1 MVSVTRTVAGGD
13 RGRHRVRELSR
24 ALVLSEL
31 QRGPG
36 ATQPE
41 LVRKTGLARATVAAV
56 IAELNDEG
64 RIIRQG
70 RASTGRGRP
79 AELLSV
85 RKLRGHI
92 AAVDVGHTHLTVA
105 LATADGDVIAES
117 KTEFD
122 ADASGIASVDAA
134 ASAVR
139 CLMTESGV
147 SELLVVGLGV
157 PGPLEHFD
165 DGSIRSGGVMAG
177 WADLQ
182 PARRFQERF
191 GSSMTVT
198 VDNDAHLGMIGEHA
212 YGAARGYRTALYVKV
227 GAGIG
232 AGIMI
237 DDLPY
242 RGGHGTSGEIGHV
255 RILEQGEVC
264 RCGGRGCLETI
275 ASTTFALKSLQAVHG
290 STLTMAGVS
299 DLLHQGDPGAIRLF
313 EDIGEAIGR
322 VVAGAASAI
331 DPEII
336 IIGSP
341 VTDMSPLT
349 TGVEHAVGRYTQPFI
364 ARHTRV
370 VPGQLG
376 DRASLMGVIAR
387 ATRIAPVQVAK

>member
-1 MVSVTRTVAGGD
+1 MVSVTRTAADGD
-13 RGRHRVRELSR
+13 RGRHRVREMSR

-85 RKLRGHI
+85 RKLHGHI

-139 CLMTESGV
+139 SLMTESGV

-198 VDNDAHLGMIGEHA
+198 VDNDAHLGMIVEHA

-237 DDLPY
+237 
-242 RGGHGTSGEIGHV
+242 
-255 RILEQGEVC
+255 
-264 RCGGRGCLETI
+264 
-275 ASTTFALKSLQAVHG
+275 
-290 STLTMAGVS
+290 
-299 DLLHQGDPGAIRLF
+299 
-313 EDIGEAIGR
+313 
-322 VVAGAASAI
+322 
-331 DPEII
+331 
-336 IIGSP
+336 
-341 VTDMSPLT
+341 
-349 TGVEHAVGRYTQPFI
+349 
-364 ARHTRV
+364 
-370 VPGQLG
+370 
-376 DRASLMGVIAR
+376 
-387 ATRIAPVQVAK
+387 